1 MVAIPLDYENDHQE
15 KIPELSLH
23 IQHIYPGETFEEL
36 NEKITN
42 LLLDLSLLTAKPT
55 SHISKERDSVYA
67 VAAANSMA
75 YRTRGLHKTQ
85 LRNFAYVVDPLFRL
99 LVLDVES
106 SVASKAAYALSMLM
120 QSRLCMTALIECDGI
135 DIIYKILSTVLPNN
149 LPKLREPS
157 NNILILVQSLAICYR
172 EIARFYPWKLVNSGA
187 LRHCVTMLNH
197 GNVELQTIV

>member
-1 MVAIPLDYENDHQE
+1 MVAIQVDDEIDQNDNNRG
-15 KIPELSLH
+15 LSLH
-23 IQHIYPGETFEEL
+23 ILHIYPGETFQDL
-36 NEKITN
+36 NEKITTQ
-42 LLLDLSLLTAKPT
+42 LLDLSLLTAKPT
-55 SHISKERDSVYA
+55 AHNSKERDSIFA

-85 LRNFAYVVDPLFRL
+85 LRNFAHIVDPLFRL

-120 QSRLCMTALIECDGI
+120 QSRLCMSALIECDGI
-135 DIIYKILSTVLPNN
+135 NIIFKILSTVLPNN
-149 LPKLREPS
+149 LSKLRDPS

-172 EIARFYPWKLVNSGA
+172 EIARFYPWELVNSGA
-187 LRHCVTMLNH
+187 LRHCVTMLNN